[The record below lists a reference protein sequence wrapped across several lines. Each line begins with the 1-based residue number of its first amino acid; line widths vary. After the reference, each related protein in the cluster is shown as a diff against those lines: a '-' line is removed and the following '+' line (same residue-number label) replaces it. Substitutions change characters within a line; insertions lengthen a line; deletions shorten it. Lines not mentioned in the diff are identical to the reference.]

1 MLVMSGM
8 FRGYALANG
17 DPRIL
22 YNRDRQHNG
31 TVEMIEWSN
40 DRDYRD
46 DRGEPR
52 DILFVLGHE
61 YRGGFGYLLK
71 PSCTI

>member
-31 TVEMIEWSN
+31 TVEMIE
-40 DRDYRD
+40 
-46 DRGEPR
+46 
-52 DILFVLGHE
+52 
-61 YRGGFGYLLK
+61 
-71 PSCTI
+71 